1 MRLKTKWESIYERFK
16 DAHLEDQDEIYLGRP
31 GIDEPRIIRDRGS
44 LRALNRQLRF
54 GSFIRDE
61 DLRAFG
67 DGSEDEGEDEDED
80 VRPVSPPLLPD
91 VAVELDIYRAVKRDA
106 IERLLRTDT
115 LGTSVPYDI
124 PGLAEMLHH

>member
-1 MRLKTKWESIYERFK
+1 M
-16 DAHLEDQDEIYLGRP
+16 
-31 GIDEPRIIRDRGS
+31 
-44 LRALNRQLRF
+44 
-54 GSFIRDE
+54 
-61 DLRAFG
+61 
-67 DGSEDEGEDEDED
+67 
-80 VRPVSPPLLPD
+80 RPVSPPLLPD